1 MTNKKRRPQAV
12 RNKKRTNASR
22 NGPSILARA
31 KHAFTTIYWQRI
43 QAAYRLDP
51 KRFWVIFSC
60 LVVVGLLFNW
70 PSSPPSE
77 DDADSMRT
85 IVIQPGSANG
95 EAPTGRQSDQS
106 DLNSENPE
114 GSAQDNGGAHNS
126 SSDAAANSSVA
137 EPEPDLWQR
146 FTVEDGDNLSKLF
159 YRANLS
165 DRDVY
170 LFTNQGDEINQFAD
184 LNVGQE
190 LWFDIQ
196 DGQVMQLKLVYD
208 RLNYLIATVSPTDIE
223 SYDVEMVT
231 LQPDIRY
238 ETASATINDSLFL
251 AATRVGI
258 SDRLTMELAN
268 IFGWDIDF
276 ALDIRENDQFKVV
289 YEKLYLDGEFIGDGD
304 IVAAS
309 FDNRS
314 RHLQAV
320 RYTDTNGDTA
330 YHAPDGRSMR
340 KAFLRTPVDFR
351 RISSHFNLNRR
362 HPILHT
368 IRAHKGVDY
377 AANSGTPIRA
387 AGDGRVTFAGV
398 KGGWGN
404 VIIIQH
410 GETYKTLYAHQRRFA
425 RGIREG
431 SRVRQGQVIGYVGM
445 SGLASGPHLH
455 YEFYVNGV
463 VRNPVTVD
471 LPEAEP
477 IGADEFERFRLQTAG
492 LLALLQDGASVEQQ
506 LAVAQ

>member
-12 RNKKRTNASR
+12 RNKQRTKASH
-22 NGPSILARA
+22 NGPSLLARA

-51 KRFWVIFSC
+51 KRFWIIFSC

-70 PSSPPSE
+70 PSSPPNE
-77 DDADSMRT
+77 DDAESMRT

-95 EAPTGRQSDQS
+95 ESPAGRDNDEGDS
-106 DLNSENPE
+106 LSENLA
-114 GSAQDNGGAHNS
+114 GAAQHHGDTHDGTAS
-126 SSDAAANSSVA
+126 SPKT

-146 FTVEDGDNLSKLF
+146 FAVEEGDNLSKLF

-170 LFTNQGDEINQFAD
+170 LFTNQGGEIDQFTD

-196 DGQVMQLKLVYD
+196 DGQVIQLKLVYD
-208 RLNYLIATVSPTDIE
+208 QLNYLMATVSPSDIE
-223 SYDVEMVT
+223 SYDVELVT

-289 YEKLYLDGEFIGDGD
+289 YEKLYLNDEFIGDGD

-320 RYTDTNGDTA
+320 RYTDTDGDTA

-351 RISSHFNLNRR
+351 RISSHFNLSRR

-477 IGADEFERFRLQTAG
+477 ISADEFERFRLQTAG
-492 LLALLQDGASVEQQ
+492 LLAMLQDGASAEPQV
-506 LAVAQ
+506 AVAQ

>member
-1 MTNKKRRPQAV
+1 MTTKKRRPQAV
-12 RNKKRTNASR
+12 RNKQRSKSSRT
-22 NGPSILARA
+22 GPSLFARA
-31 KHAFTTIYWQRI
+31 KHAFNTIYWQRI

-60 LVVVGLLFNW
+60 LLVVGLLFNW
-70 PSSPPSE
+70 PDSAPDSSN
-77 DDADSMRT
+77 DGSMRT
-85 IVIQPGSANG
+85 IVIQPGSGTDSSPATITETTDSSTERENSPSELND
-95 EAPTGRQSDQS
+95 EAA
-106 DLNSENPE
+106 ENNPIGTPPVE
-114 GSAQDNGGAHNS
+114 
-126 SSDAAANSSVA
+126 AA
-137 EPEPDLWQR
+137 PDSWQR
-146 FTVEDGDNLSKLF
+146 FSVEDGDNLSKLF

-170 LFTNQGDEINQFAD
+170 LFTNQGGEINQFTD

-196 DGQVMQLKLVYD
+196 DGHVMQVKLIYD
-208 RLNYLIATVSPTDIE
+208 QLNYLMATVSPTDTE
-223 SYDVEMVT
+223 SYDVELVT

-238 ETASATINDSLFL
+238 ESASATISNSLFL

-309 FDNRS
+309 FDNRG

-377 AANSGTPIRA
+377 AADRGTPIRS
-387 AGDGRVTFAGV
+387 AGDGRVSFAGV

-410 GETYKTLYAHQRRFA
+410 GETYKTLYAHQSRFA

-431 SRVRQGQVIGYVGM
+431 SRVRQGQVIGYVGS

-492 LLALLQDGASVEQQ
+492 LLALLQDGAAVEQQ
-506 LAVAQ
+506 VAVAP